1 MKLFSMF
8 SRPAWESADAD
19 KRARAVATL
28 ADAALI
34 ERLPDI
40 VRHDAD
46 AKVRLAAVKRID
58 DLSLLGD
65 RARLDLSPD
74 VRDAA
79 GARLRHLL
87 LDPKVA
93 LESRI
98 RIVRVMENNPLLELL
113 ATEALET
120 DLRACALE
128 RIRRV
133 PFLADR
139 CVKDPDLRLRLSL
152 LDRIDDAAQLER
164 IAERARK
171 TDKQLS
177 RLARERLQAALL
189 ATGDTAAI
197 EARASDIC
205 AQLDAL
211 LRTRGP
217 DAAERLV
224 QIESDWARL
233 SIPLEAAI
241 ERRYRGLVDTLQHML
256 NPPPKP
262 VQQPIPVTPAPVIDE
277 NEVPPLTLV
286 TATPDPAIA
295 IAIAT
300 AKAAAAA
307 AHEAEQA
314 QRRQWRE
321 RTHAAIQHYAA
332 ALDAGKFAD
341 ARAAR
346 AVLQQIETDWPKSHW
361 DEARHYADLDAQ
373 YAKLEHWQQWSSRD
387 QKKRLCE
394 AAEALIGSGLHPD
407 ALITRVRELQ
417 AEWERLLAG
426 DGAAEA
432 NDGLTRR
439 FRALIHQSVAPARPY
454 LEKRKE
460 LRSEKGRA
468 VAEFLDAAESA
479 LADAELPL
487 QQLLEWRSK
496 FNEAGTQIADL
507 VGSDRRDAGLRR
519 KRLADAVHA
528 RIEAFNSGA
537 AEAKQKLIAQVR
549 RQLANADAREQVNIA
564 KSVMPQW
571 KSLPRGQR
579 KTEDALWN
587 ELRALIDPVFE
598 RERDEGQRVRDER
611 NAQQQA
617 VVQVLAELDALAE
630 AELAADVLRHQAN
643 DLRQRFQAID
653 SRGRDD
659 DLSFDRA
666 MAKIERRVAALRADH
681 VRAQRLQLREQSA
694 QLALIEQRIV
704 AESDLAGPEAALSAL
719 REHGLGAE
727 LTARFDAARS
737 ACSNEDRRA
746 ALRDALADQAAI
758 ADLAIRAEFAAGLP
772 SPDAWREH
780 RRAHQMARLAD
791 KLGGGAAFKAGD
803 ERAALWREWLALA
816 GSGRPDRAD
825 FDARIDAALTQ
836 LFGSN

>member
-19 KRARAVATL
+19 KRARAVATVV
-28 ADAALI
+28 DGVLI

-40 VRHDAD
+40 ARHDAD

-87 LDPKVA
+87 LDPKVT

-98 RIVRVMENNPLLELL
+98 RIVRVTENNTLLELI
-113 ATEALET
+113 ATEATEA
-120 DLRACALE
+120 DLRSCALE

-139 CVKDPDLRLRLSL
+139 CVKDPDARLRLSL

-189 ATGDTAAI
+189 AAGDTAAI

-205 AQLDAL
+205 VQLDAL
-211 LRTRGP
+211 LRTRGL
-217 DAAERLV
+217 DAAERLA

-233 SIPLEAAI
+233 SIPPEAAI
-241 ERRYRGLVDTLQHML
+241 ARRYRGLVDTLQHML

-262 VQQPIPVTPAPVIDE
+262 ELPPAPVIPAPVIDE
-277 NEVPPLTLV
+277 AEATPATLV
-286 TATPDPAIA
+286 TAVPDP
-295 IAIAT
+295 AIAT

-346 AVLQQIETDWPKSHW
+346 AVLQQIETEWPKSHW
-361 DEARHYADLDAQ
+361 DEARQYADLDAQ

-387 QKKRLCE
+387 QKKRLCD

-417 AEWERLLAG
+417 GEWDRLLTS
-426 DGAAEA
+426 DGATDA

-468 VAEFLDAAESA
+468 VAEFLDAAEAA
-479 LADAELPL
+479 LADTELPL

-549 RQLANADAREQVNIA
+549 RQLTNADAREQVNIA

-630 AELAADVLRHQAN
+630 AELVADALRHQAN

-666 MAKIERRVAALRADH
+666 MAKVERRIVALRADH
-681 VRAQRLQLREQSA
+681 VRIQRLRLREQSA
-694 QLALIEQRIV
+694 QLAVIEQRIV
-704 AESDLAGPEAALSAL
+704 AESDLADTETALSAL
-719 REHGLGAE
+719 REQGLGAE

-737 ACSNEDRRA
+737 ACSNADRRA

-803 ERAALWREWLALA
+803 ESTSLWREWLALA
-816 GSGRPDRAD
+816 GSGSPDRAD

>member
-19 KRARAVATL
+19 KRARAVATVV
-28 ADAALI
+28 DGVLI

-40 VRHDAD
+40 ARHDAD

-87 LDPKVA
+87 LDPKVT

-98 RIVRVMENNPLLELL
+98 RIVRVTENNTLLELI
-113 ATEALET
+113 ATEATEA
-120 DLRACALE
+120 DLRSCALE

-139 CVKDPDLRLRLSL
+139 CVKDPDARLRLSL

-189 ATGDTAAI
+189 AAGDTAAI

-205 AQLDAL
+205 VQLDAL
-211 LRTRGP
+211 LRTRGL
-217 DAAERLV
+217 DAAERLA

-233 SIPLEAAI
+233 SIPPEAAI
-241 ERRYRGLVDTLQHML
+241 ARRYRGLVDTLQHML

-262 VQQPIPVTPAPVIDE
+262 ELPPAPVIPAPVIDE
-277 NEVPPLTLV
+277 AEATPATLV
-286 TATPDPAIA
+286 TAVPDP
-295 IAIAT
+295 AIAT

-346 AVLQQIETDWPKSHW
+346 AVLQQIETEWPKSHW
-361 DEARHYADLDAQ
+361 DEARQYADLDAQ

-387 QKKRLCE
+387 QKKRLCD

-417 AEWERLLAG
+417 GEWDRLLTS
-426 DGAAEA
+426 DGATDA

-468 VAEFLDAAESA
+468 VAEFLDAAEAA
-479 LADAELPL
+479 LADTELPL

-549 RQLANADAREQVNIA
+549 RQLTNADAREQVNIA

-630 AELAADVLRHQAN
+630 AELVADALRHQAN

-666 MAKIERRVAALRADH
+666 MAKVERRIVALRADH
-681 VRAQRLQLREQSA
+681 VRIQRLRLREQSA
-694 QLALIEQRIV
+694 QLA
-704 AESDLAGPEAALSAL
+704 
-719 REHGLGAE
+719 
-727 LTARFDAARS
+727 
-737 ACSNEDRRA
+737 
-746 ALRDALADQAAI
+746 
-758 ADLAIRAEFAAGLP
+758 
-772 SPDAWREH
+772 
-780 RRAHQMARLAD
+780 
-791 KLGGGAAFKAGD
+791 
-803 ERAALWREWLALA
+803 
-816 GSGRPDRAD
+816 
-825 FDARIDAALTQ
+825 
-836 LFGSN
+836 